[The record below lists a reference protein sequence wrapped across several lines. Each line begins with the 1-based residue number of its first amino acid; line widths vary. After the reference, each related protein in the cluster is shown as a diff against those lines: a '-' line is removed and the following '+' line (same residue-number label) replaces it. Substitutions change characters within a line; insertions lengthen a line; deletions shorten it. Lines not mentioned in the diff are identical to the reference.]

1 MRRWR
6 VILGFIVSAVFLF
19 FALRGQD
26 FDAVRDAFRQVN
38 AWYLIPAVLLYFCG
52 LFVRALRWS
61 ILLRPIVKLSAREL
75 LPINAVGLM
84 ANNVLPLRAGELVRA
99 YALSQ
104 RTQVS
109 KSASL
114 ATIAV
119 ERIFDGMTMLLFIAG
134 SMLFVSLTNQLR
146 HVAVVALV
154 LFSVALL
161 FVLLLAHGGA
171 TRDRFLRLAL
181 GYLPGS
187 MNERASRM
195 AGSFIDGLGVFKDWK
210 NLVAVAGTSILAWT
224 FEASVYWTTA
234 HAFGGS
240 IAGAMGAAETF
251 LTTGIANL
259 ATLAPSSPGYVGPFE
274 AAVILVLSGALDL
287 SRELALSYAILI
299 HALLYFPVTIWGAI
313 EWSRLHLSLRQ
324 MRSIAT
330 EPEEKPSRQRV
341 LNASTY
347 KAD

>member
-1 MRRWR
+1 MSRRR

-19 FALRGQD
+19 IALRNQD
-26 FDAVRDAFRQVN
+26 FDAVRDAFRQIN

-61 ILLRPIVKLSAREL
+61 ILLRPIARLSAREL

-84 ANNVLPLRAGELVRA
+84 ANNVLPLRTGELVRA

-104 RTQVS
+104 RSQVS

-134 SMLFVSLTNQLR
+134 SMLFVSLTSQLE
-146 HVAVVALV
+146 HVAILALA
-154 LFSVALL
+154 LFSLALIL
-161 FVLLLAHGGA
+161 VVLLAHGGS
-171 TRDRFLRLAL
+171 TRDRFLKLAL

-187 MNERASRM
+187 MNARASRM
-195 AGSFIDGLGVFKDWK
+195 AGSFIDGLGVFRDWRS
-210 NLVAVAGTSILAWT
+210 LVAVAGTSIIAWT

-234 HAFGGS
+234 QAFGGS
-240 IAGAMGAAETF
+240 IAEAMGPAETF

-259 ATLAPSSPGYVGPFE
+259 ATLVPSSPGYVGPFE

-324 MRSIAT
+324 VQSMTNEAEAANT
-330 EPEEKPSRQRV
+330 VAPVGARQ
-341 LNASTY
+341 
-347 KAD
+347 

>member
-1 MRRWR
+1 MRSRR

-19 FALRGQD
+19 FSLRGQD
-26 FDAVRDAFRQVN
+26 FRAVGDAFRRVN

-61 ILLRPIVKLSAREL
+61 ILLRPIVNLSAREL

-99 YALSQ
+99 YALAQ
-104 RTQVS
+104 RAHVS

-134 SMLFVSLTNQLR
+134 SMVFVSLTSQLR
-146 HVAVVALV
+146 HVAVLALALFSLALV
-154 LFSVALL
+154 V
-161 FVLLLAHGGA
+161 VLLLAHGGT
-171 TRDRFLRLAL
+171 TRDRFLRVAL
-181 GYLPGS
+181 GYLPPA
-187 MNERASRM
+187 MNKKASRM
-195 AGSFIDGLGVFKDWK
+195 AGSFIDGLGIFRDWR
-210 NLVAVAGTSILAWT
+210 NLIAVAGTSIIAWT

-234 HAFGGS
+234 RAFGGS

-259 ATLAPSSPGYVGPFE
+259 ATLVPSSPGYVGPFE
-274 AAVILVLSGALDL
+274 AAVILVLSGALEL

-299 HALLYFPVTIWGAI
+299 HALLYFPVTIWGLI

-324 MRSIAT
+324 MQSMT
-330 EPEEKPSRQRV
+330 DD
-341 LNASTY
+341 
-347 KAD
+347 ADSKSVAPAGAQQ